1 MAQTLSLAL
10 QITLV
15 GMGLVFIGILALWAM
30 MALLVRLF
38 ADKKEK
44 SLSETEMAADETTD
58 REQKRLAA
66 AIAVASAIGIQ
77 NTSITLST
85 HKDRAMIS
93 AWQAAH
99 RSHQVYR
106 SAPSF
111 PRKNRGSKS

>member
-1 MAQTLSLAL
+1 MSPSLSLAL

-30 MALLVRLF
+30 MALMVRLF
-38 ADKKEK
+38 ADKKKDVRTDSEK
-44 SLSETEMAADETTD
+44 VTDETAD

-66 AIAVASAIGIQ
+66 VIAVASAIGIQ
-77 NTSITLST
+77 STGISIST
-85 HKDRAMIS
+85 HKEREMIS

-106 SAPSF
+106 TTPSF
-111 PRKNRGSKS
+111 PRRNRGTKS